1 MAHEELAKLIE
12 KLGELDEQDA
22 KVIIELA
29 KKYGIPVDAKG
40 GEQAELTGKEP
51 QPTLTEKPDPEP
63 AHEVQESPKTEAA
76 EHILGKELGEQVG
89 EVKEGVEQQLEKTGA
104 LPAEVPQPNL
114 PPATAG
120 VEEELAEQVGSP
132 QPKPQ
137 PNPMEMVQGLIAPLL
152 EKLGGLEAK
161 LASLEGVL
169 QQVAVREPVSETEAE
184 ELAKKQ
190 QVVGQRIKG
199 QPANVPDQK
208 VTSDLIR
215 KLGGL
220 AK

>member
-12 KLGELDEQDA
+12 KIGELDEQDA
-22 KVIIELA
+22 QVIIELA
-29 KKYGIPVDAKG
+29 KKYGIPVDVKG
-40 GEQAELTGKEP
+40 GEQAELTGKAP
-51 QPTLTEKPDPEP
+51 QPALPEKPQSEP
-63 AHEVQESPKTEAA
+63 IQQGEKQPIPVDQALEQPIGQVEQ
-76 EHILGKELGEQVG
+76 GKE
-89 EVKEGVEQQLEKTGA
+89 QQGQ
-104 LPAEVPQPNL
+104 PIEVPQPNL

-132 QPKPQ
+132 KSQ
-137 PNPMEMVQGLIAPLL
+137 PNPMDMVQGLISPLL

-161 LASLEGVL
+161 LASLEGLL

-184 ELAKKQ
+184 ELAMKQ
-190 QVVGQRIKG
+190 QVVGQRSKG
-199 QPANVPDQK
+199 QPANVPEQK

-220 AK
+220 SK

>member
-12 KLGELDEQDA
+12 QLGELDEQDA

-40 GEQAELTGKEP
+40 GEQAELTGETP
-51 QPTLTEKPDPEP
+51 QPTLTEKPESEP
-63 AHEVQESPKTEAA
+63 IQEGQEQPIPMDQALEQPIGQVKQ
-76 EHILGKELGEQVG
+76 GE
-89 EVKEGVEQQLEKTGA
+89 EQPT
-104 LPAEVPQPNL
+104 EVPQPNL

-120 VEEELAEQVGSP
+120 VEEELVEQAEL
-132 QPKPQ
+132 PKPQ

-184 ELAKKQ
+184 ELAKQQ